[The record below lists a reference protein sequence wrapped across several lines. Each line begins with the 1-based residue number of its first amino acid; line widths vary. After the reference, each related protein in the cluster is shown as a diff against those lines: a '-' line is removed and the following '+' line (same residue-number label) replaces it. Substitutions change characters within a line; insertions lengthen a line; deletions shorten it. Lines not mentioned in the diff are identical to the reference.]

1 MLENCLKR
9 EKRYE
14 TSQFPPGSGS
24 KLAEKS
30 KGNLKPA
37 QMLDSTEEAG
47 GDAGGTGKQLEG
59 KSRLNGDQVI
69 VPEQGQ
75 ELGVVPSYL
84 VLPRERN
91 VQGSKFKVSV
101 TSVRL
106 PFFNSPQQLWQG

>member
-9 EKRYE
+9 EKYE
-14 TSQFPPGSGS
+14 TSQFSPGGGS
-24 KLAEKS
+24 KLAKKS

-47 GDAGGTGKQLEG
+47 GNAGGAGEQLEG
-59 KSRLNGDQVI
+59 KSLLNGDQVI
-69 VPEQGQ
+69 VPGRGQ

-84 VLPRERN
+84 VLPTERN

-106 PFFNSPQQLWQG
+106 PFFDPPQQLWQG